1 MTLLQT
7 SFRRILIVLSF
18 LVFHQATLAQET
30 IVIFA
35 INDPHSEIENFA
47 KIKPL
52 IDAEKT
58 KNQKVYFVAAGDLFS
73 GNPIV
78 DYHENKGYPMIDM
91 LNKTGL
97 DVSVIGNHEF
107 DYGQEILNDR
117 LEQAN
122 FPFICDN
129 ISGGTGK
136 LGAIP
141 GSTIITKDN
150 FSIAFVGVVE
160 TGSPGG
166 FPLTHPKKIKGLS
179 FTEGLDSFDAYKDL
193 KATDNV
199 DLVVALTHYGSGKDE
214 EILENFDF
222 VDLVIGGHNNQE
234 YGVAH
239 ANGYKVMS
247 GVNLEKISKT
257 TLTVKNKQIT
267 NFEFEL
273 INLSDPNLTIDNTLS
288 DSIDAYFDNPTFYTN
303 IGSSQSTLSI
313 VSTGCFYTDALQ
325 VISDSDMV
333 IQNFGG
339 IRDII
344 YEGIITPFSIYSID
358 PFGNGFDTY
367 TMTVLELRNFL
378 NEYPSGFSYSLD
390 ASFQVLK
397 NDNNEFIFY
406 KDDILLQD
414 NSLVTLSLN
423 DYMSS
428 VFYNLLPADP
438 SFSFPLTT
446 ADYLIE
452 YLTNYLEQPMDYLNC
467 DQKRN
472 TLGNGTLM
480 INDFIKESIVK
491 IYPSYIEIHSK
502 ENNFSTEIYNIT
514 GQLIYSSV
522 NSNKIDLQFLKNGIY
537 LFKLNLKNNTQF
549 KVLKFVKAF

>member
-1 MTLLQT
+1 M
-7 SFRRILIVLSF
+7 SF
-18 LVFHQATLAQET
+18 LVTFLKRNLLVFSFLVLQYASFAQET

-52 IDAEKT
+52 LDAARAN
-58 KNQKVYFVAAGDLFS
+58 NQKVYFVAGGDLFS

-129 ISGGTGK
+129 VSGGTGK
-136 LGAIP
+136 LGAIQ

-179 FTEGLDSFDAYKDL
+179 FTEGLDSFEAYKDL

-199 DLVVALTHYGSGKDE
+199 DLVVALTHYGSYKDE
-214 EILENFDF
+214 EILENYDF
-222 VDLVIGGHNNQE
+222 VDLVIGGHNNKE
-234 YGVAH
+234 YGVKH

-257 TLTVKNKQIT
+257 TLTVTNKQIT

-273 INLSDPNLTIDNTLS
+273 INLSNPNLSVDSTLS
-288 DSIDAYFDNPTFYTN
+288 ESIEAYYNNPAFYTN
-303 IGSSQSTLSI
+303 IGSSVSTLSQT
-313 VSTGCFYTDALQ
+313 STGCFYTDALQ
-325 VISDSDMV
+325 TISNSDIV

-339 IRDII
+339 IRDRI

-367 TMTVLELRNFL
+367 TMSVLQLKNFL
-378 NEYPSGFSYSLD
+378 NEYTSSFSYSLD
-390 ASFQVLK
+390 SSFKVLK
-397 NDNNEFIFY
+397 NENGEFIFY
-406 KDDILLQD
+406 KDNILLQD
-414 NSLVTLSLN
+414 NDQVTLSLN
-423 DYMSS
+423 DYISS
-428 VFYNLLPADP
+428 VFPNLFPTTP
-438 SFSFPLTT
+438 TFSFPLTT

-452 YLTNYLEQPMDYLNC
+452 YLTNYTNQPIDYLNC
-467 DQKRN
+467 NQRN
-472 TLGNGTLM
+472 STLTTN
-480 INDFIKESIVK
+480 EIVK
-491 IYPSYIEIHSK
+491 EPIVQIYPSFIEINSE
-502 ENNFSTEIYNIT
+502 ENDFNAEIYSMT
-514 GQLIYSSV
+514 GKLIYSGV
-522 NSNKIDLQFLKNGIY
+522 NSNKIDIKFLTNGLYLLKINSKNAA
-537 LFKLNLKNNTQF
+537 KF
-549 KVLKFVKAF
+549 KVIKFIKGF

>member
-1 MTLLQT
+1 MLFSSRIYKIIYLFSISLTLQF
-7 SFRRILIVLSF
+7 SCFS
-18 LVFHQATLAQET
+18 QET

-52 IDAEKT
+52 IDAEKA

-78 DYHENKGYPMIDM
+78 DYHLNKGYPMIDM

-107 DYGQEILNDR
+107 DYGQAILNDR

-129 ISGGTGK
+129 VSGGTGK
-136 LGAIP
+136 LGDIKGSAI
-141 GSTIITKDN
+141 IAKDN

-166 FPLTHPKKIKGLS
+166 YPLTHPKKIQGLS
-179 FTEGLDSFDAYKDL
+179 FTEGLDSFENYKDL
-193 KATDNV
+193 KVNDDV
-199 DLVVALTHYGSGKDE
+199 DLIVALTHYGGYKDE
-214 EILENFDF
+214 KILENYDF
-222 VDLVIGGHNNQE
+222 VDLVIGGHTNQE

-247 GVNLEKISKT
+247 GGNLEKISKT
-257 TLTVKNKQIT
+257 TLTVANKQIT

-273 INLSDPNLTIDNTLS
+273 INLSNSDLASDNALAEDIDE
-288 DSIDAYFDNPTFYTN
+288 YFNNQSFYTN
-303 IGSSQSTLSI
+303 IGSSLSTLTWN
-313 VSTGCFYTDALQ
+313 STGCFYTDALQ

-333 IQNFGG
+333 IQNSGG

-367 TMTVLELRNFL
+367 TMSVSELRNFL
-378 NEYPSGFSYSLD
+378 NEFPSSFSYSLD
-390 ASFQVLK
+390 TSFKVLK
-397 NDNNEFIFY
+397 NVNNEFIFF

-414 NSLVTLSLN
+414 NSQVTLSLN
-423 DYMSS
+423 DYISS
-428 VFYNLLPADP
+428 VFPNLLPTNP
-438 SFSFPLTT
+438 SYSFPLTT
-446 ADYLIE
+446 ADYIIE
-452 YLTNYLEQPMDYLNC
+452 YLTNHTDQPIDYLDCNR
-467 DQKRN
+467 RN
-472 TLGNGTLM
+472 YTLN
-480 INDFIKESIVK
+480 INDVVKEPIVK
-491 IYPSYIEIHSK
+491 IYPSHIEINSK
-502 ENNFSTEIYNIT
+502 ENNFNVEIYNIT
-514 GQLIYSSV
+514 GQLIYNAA
-522 NSNKIDLQFLKNGIY
+522 NSNKIDTQFLTNGIY
-537 LFKLNLKNNTQF
+537 FFKLNYRNSTQF
-549 KVLKFVKAF
+549 KVQKFVK

>member
-1 MTLLQT
+1 MNLLLIP
-7 SFRRILIVLSF
+7 FKRIPILLYF
-18 LVFHQATLAQET
+18 LAFQCATFAQET

-52 IDAEKT
+52 IDAEKA
-58 KNQKVYFVAAGDLFS
+58 KNQKVYFVAGGDLFS

-78 DYHENKGYPMIDM
+78 DYHQNKGYPMIDM

-107 DYGQEILNDR
+107 DYGQAILNDR

-129 ISGGTGK
+129 VSGGTGK
-136 LGAIP
+136 LGDIQ
-141 GSTIITKDN
+141 GSTIITKDD

-166 FPLTHPKKIKGLS
+166 YPLTHPKKIQGLS
-179 FTEGLDSFDAYKDL
+179 FTEGLDSFENYKDL
-193 KATDNV
+193 KVNDNV
-199 DLVVALTHYGSGKDE
+199 DLIVALTHYGSYKDE
-214 EILENFDF
+214 EILETYNF

-257 TLTVKNKQIT
+257 TLTVTNKQIT

-273 INLSDPNLTIDNTLS
+273 INLSNSNLALDNALAEDIDG
-288 DSIDAYFDNPTFYTN
+288 YFNNPSFYTN
-303 IGSSQSTLSI
+303 IGSSVSTLTKT
-313 VSTGCFYTDALQ
+313 STGCFYTDALQ
-325 VISDSDMV
+325 IISDSDMV

-339 IRDII
+339 IRDKI

-367 TMTVLELRNFL
+367 TMSVTALRNFL
-378 NEYPSGFSYSLD
+378 NEYPSSFSYSLD
-390 ASFQVLK
+390 TSFKVSK
-397 NDNNEFIFY
+397 NQNNEFIFF

-414 NSLVTLSLN
+414 SSQITLSLN
-423 DYMSS
+423 DYISS
-428 VFYNLLPADP
+428 VYPNLFPTTP
-438 SFSFPLTT
+438 SYSFPLTT

-452 YLTNYLEQPMDYLNC
+452 YLTNHTDQPIDYLNC
-467 DQKRN
+467 NQR
-472 TLGNGTLM
+472 
-480 INDFIKESIVK
+480 
-491 IYPSYIEIHSK
+491 
-502 ENNFSTEIYNIT
+502 
-514 GQLIYSSV
+514 
-522 NSNKIDLQFLKNGIY
+522 
-537 LFKLNLKNNTQF
+537 NNT
-549 KVLKFVKAF
+549 

>member
-1 MTLLQT
+1 MLFSSRIYKIIYLFSISLTLQF
-7 SFRRILIVLSF
+7 SCF
-18 LVFHQATLAQET
+18 AQET

-52 IDAEKT
+52 IDAEKA

-78 DYHENKGYPMIDM
+78 DYHLNKGYPMIDM

-107 DYGQEILNDR
+107 DYGQAILNDR

-129 ISGGTGK
+129 VSGGKGK
-136 LGAIP
+136 LGDIKGSAI
-141 GSTIITKDN
+141 IAKDN

-166 FPLTHPKKIKGLS
+166 YPLTHPKKIQGLS
-179 FTEGLDSFDAYKDL
+179 FTEGLDSFENYKDL
-193 KATDNV
+193 KVNDDV
-199 DLVVALTHYGSGKDE
+199 DLIVALTHYGGYKDE
-214 EILENFDF
+214 KILENYDF
-222 VDLVIGGHNNQE
+222 VDLVIGGHTNQE

-247 GVNLEKISKT
+247 GGNLEKISKT
-257 TLTVKNKQIT
+257 TLTVANKQIT

-273 INLSDPNLTIDNTLS
+273 INLSNSDLASDNALAEDIDE
-288 DSIDAYFDNPTFYTN
+288 YFNNPSFYTN
-303 IGSSQSTLSI
+303 IGSSLSTLTWN
-313 VSTGCFYTDALQ
+313 STGCFYTDALQ
-325 VISDSDMV
+325 VISNSDMV
-333 IQNFGG
+333 IQNSGG

-367 TMTVLELRNFL
+367 TMTASELRNFL
-378 NEYPSGFSYSLD
+378 NEFPSSFSYSLD
-390 ASFQVLK
+390 TSFKVQK
-397 NDNNEFIFY
+397 NVNNEFIFF

-414 NSLVTLSLN
+414 NSQVTLSLN
-423 DYMSS
+423 DYISS
-428 VFYNLLPADP
+428 VFPNLLPTNP
-438 SFSFPLTT
+438 SYSFPLTT
-446 ADYLIE
+446 ADYIIE
-452 YLTNYLEQPMDYLNC
+452 YLTNHTDQPIDYLDCNR
-467 DQKRN
+467 RN
-472 TLGNGTLM
+472 YTLN
-480 INDFIKESIVK
+480 INDVVKEPIVK
-491 IYPSYIEIHSK
+491 IYPSHIEINSK
-502 ENNFSTEIYNIT
+502 ENNFSVEIYNIT
-514 GQLIYSSV
+514 GQLIYSTA
-522 NSNKIDLQFLKNGIY
+522 NSNKIDTQFLTNGIY
-537 LFKLNLKNNTQF
+537 FFKLNYRNSTQF
-549 KVLKFVKAF
+549 KVQKFVK

>member
-1 MTLLQT
+1 MLFSSRIYKIIYLFSISLTLQF
-7 SFRRILIVLSF
+7 SCFS
-18 LVFHQATLAQET
+18 QET

-52 IDAEKT
+52 IDAEKA

-78 DYHENKGYPMIDM
+78 DYHLNKGYPMIDM

-107 DYGQEILNDR
+107 DYGQAILNDR

-129 ISGGTGK
+129 VSGGTGK
-136 LGAIP
+136 LGDIKGSAI
-141 GSTIITKDN
+141 IAKDN

-166 FPLTHPKKIKGLS
+166 YPLTHPKKIQGLS
-179 FTEGLDSFDAYKDL
+179 FTEGLDSFENYKDL
-193 KATDNV
+193 KVNDDV
-199 DLVVALTHYGSGKDE
+199 DLIVALTHYGGYKDE
-214 EILENFDF
+214 KILENYDF
-222 VDLVIGGHNNQE
+222 VDLVIGGHTNQE

-247 GVNLEKISKT
+247 GGNLEKISKT
-257 TLTVKNKQIT
+257 TLTVANKQIT

-273 INLSDPNLTIDNTLS
+273 INLSNSDLASDNALAEDIDE
-288 DSIDAYFDNPTFYTN
+288 YFNNPSFYTN
-303 IGSSQSTLSI
+303 IGSSLSTLTWN
-313 VSTGCFYTDALQ
+313 STGCFYTDALQ
-325 VISDSDMV
+325 VISNSDMV
-333 IQNFGG
+333 IQNSGG

-367 TMTVLELRNFL
+367 TMTVSELRNFL
-378 NEYPSGFSYSLD
+378 NEFPSSFSYSLD
-390 ASFQVLK
+390 TSFKVQK
-397 NDNNEFIFY
+397 NVNNEFIFF

-414 NSLVTLSLN
+414 NSQVTLSLN
-423 DYMSS
+423 DYISS
-428 VFYNLLPADP
+428 VFPNLLPTNP
-438 SFSFPLTT
+438 SYSFPLTT
-446 ADYLIE
+446 ADYIIE
-452 YLTNYLEQPMDYLNC
+452 YLTNHTDQPINYLDCNRRNYTLN
-467 DQKRN
+467 
-472 TLGNGTLM
+472 
-480 INDFIKESIVK
+480 INDVVKEPIVK
-491 IYPSYIEIHSK
+491 IYPSHIKINSK
-502 ENNFSTEIYNIT
+502 ENNFSVEIYNIT
-514 GQLIYSSV
+514 GQLIYSTA
-522 NSNKIDLQFLKNGIY
+522 NSNKIDTQFLTNGIY
-537 LFKLNLKNNTQF
+537 FFKLNYRNSTQF
-549 KVLKFVKAF
+549 KVQKFVK

>member
-1 MTLLQT
+1 MLFSSRIYKIIYLFSISLTLQF
-7 SFRRILIVLSF
+7 SCFS
-18 LVFHQATLAQET
+18 QET

-52 IDAEKT
+52 IDAEKA

-78 DYHENKGYPMIDM
+78 DYHLNKGYPMIDM

-107 DYGQEILNDR
+107 DYGQAILNDR

-129 ISGGTGK
+129 VSGGTGK
-136 LGAIP
+136 LADIK

-166 FPLTHPKKIKGLS
+166 YPLTHPKKIQGLS
-179 FTEGLDSFDAYKDL
+179 FTEGLDSFENYKDL
-193 KATDNV
+193 KVNDDV
-199 DLVVALTHYGSGKDE
+199 DLIVALTHYGGYKDE
-214 EILENFDF
+214 KILENYDF
-222 VDLVIGGHNNQE
+222 VDLVIGGHTNQE

-247 GVNLEKISKT
+247 GGNLEKISKT
-257 TLTVKNKQIT
+257 TLTVANKQIT

-273 INLSDPNLTIDNTLS
+273 INLSNSDLASDNALAEDIDE
-288 DSIDAYFDNPTFYTN
+288 YFNNPSFYTN
-303 IGSSQSTLSI
+303 IGSSLSTLTWN
-313 VSTGCFYTDALQ
+313 STGCFYTDALQ

-333 IQNFGG
+333 IQNSGG

-367 TMTVLELRNFL
+367 TMSVSELRNFL
-378 NEYPSGFSYSLD
+378 NEFPSSFSYSLD
-390 ASFQVLK
+390 TSFKVLK
-397 NDNNEFIFY
+397 NVNNEFIFF

-414 NSLVTLSLN
+414 NSQVTLSLN
-423 DYMSS
+423 DYISS
-428 VFYNLLPADP
+428 VFPNLLPTNP
-438 SFSFPLTT
+438 SYSFPLTT
-446 ADYLIE
+446 ADYIIE
-452 YLTNYLEQPMDYLNC
+452 YLTNHTDQPIDYLDCNR
-467 DQKRN
+467 RN
-472 TLGNGTLM
+472 YTLN
-480 INDFIKESIVK
+480 INDVVKEPIVK
-491 IYPSYIEIHSK
+491 IYPSHIEINSK
-502 ENNFSTEIYNIT
+502 ENNFSVEIYNIT
-514 GQLIYSSV
+514 GQLIYSIA
-522 NSNKIDLQFLKNGIY
+522 NSNKIDTQFLTNGIY
-537 LFKLNLKNNTQF
+537 FFKLNYRNSTQF
-549 KVLKFVKAF
+549 KVQKFVK

>member
-1 MTLLQT
+1 MLFSSRIYKIIYLFSISLTLQF
-7 SFRRILIVLSF
+7 SCF
-18 LVFHQATLAQET
+18 AQET

-52 IDAEKT
+52 IDAEKA

-78 DYHENKGYPMIDM
+78 DYHLNKGYPMIDM

-107 DYGQEILNDR
+107 DYGQAILNDR

-129 ISGGTGK
+129 VSGGTGK
-136 LGAIP
+136 LGDIKGSAI
-141 GSTIITKDN
+141 IAKDN

-166 FPLTHPKKIKGLS
+166 YPLTHPKKIQGLS
-179 FTEGLDSFDAYKDL
+179 FTEGLDSFENYKDL
-193 KATDNV
+193 KVNDDV
-199 DLVVALTHYGSGKDE
+199 DLIVALTHYGGYKDE
-214 EILENFDF
+214 KILENYDF
-222 VDLVIGGHNNQE
+222 VDLVIGGHTNQE

-247 GVNLEKISKT
+247 GGNLEKISKT
-257 TLTVKNKQIT
+257 TLTVANKQIT

-273 INLSDPNLTIDNTLS
+273 INLSNSDLASDNALAE
-288 DSIDAYFDNPTFYTN
+288 DIEEYFNNPSFYTN
-303 IGSSQSTLSI
+303 IGSSLSTLTWN
-313 VSTGCFYTDALQ
+313 STGCFYTDALQ
-325 VISDSDMV
+325 VISNSDMV
-333 IQNFGG
+333 IQNSGG

-367 TMTVLELRNFL
+367 TMSVSELRNFL
-378 NEYPSGFSYSLD
+378 NEFPSSFSYSLD
-390 ASFQVLK
+390 TSFKVQK
-397 NDNNEFIFY
+397 NVNNEFIFF

-414 NSLVTLSLN
+414 NSQVTLSLN
-423 DYMSS
+423 DYISS
-428 VFYNLLPADP
+428 VFPNLLPTNP
-438 SFSFPLTT
+438 SYSFPLTT
-446 ADYLIE
+446 ADYIIE
-452 YLTNYLEQPMDYLNC
+452 YLTNHTDQPIDYLGCNR
-467 DQKRN
+467 RN
-472 TLGNGTLM
+472 YTLN
-480 INDFIKESIVK
+480 INDVAKEPIVK
-491 IYPSYIEIHSK
+491 IYPSHIEINSK
-502 ENNFSTEIYNIT
+502 ENNFSLEIYNIT
-514 GQLIYSSV
+514 GQLIYSV
-522 NSNKIDLQFLKNGIY
+522 TNSNKIDTQFLTNGIY
-537 LFKLNLKNNTQF
+537 FLKLNYRNSTQF
-549 KVLKFVKAF
+549 KVQKFVK

>member
-1 MTLLQT
+1 MLFSSRIYKIIYLFSISLFLQFS
-7 SFRRILIVLSF
+7 SF
-18 LVFHQATLAQET
+18 AQET

-52 IDAEKT
+52 IDAEKAR
-58 KNQKVYFVAAGDLFS
+58 NQKVYFVAAGDLFS

-78 DYHENKGYPMIDM
+78 DYHLNKGYPMIDM

-107 DYGQEILNDR
+107 DYGQAILNDR

-129 ISGGTGK
+129 VSGGTGK
-136 LGAIP
+136 LGDIK

-166 FPLTHPKKIKGLS
+166 YPLTHPKKIQGLS
-179 FTEGLDSFDAYKDL
+179 FTEGLDSFENYKDL
-193 KATDNV
+193 KVNDDV
-199 DLVVALTHYGSGKDE
+199 DLIVALTHYGGNKDE
-214 EILENFDF
+214 EILENHDF
-222 VDLVIGGHNNQE
+222 VDLVIGGHTNQE

-247 GVNLEKISKT
+247 GGNLEKISKT
-257 TLTVKNKQIT
+257 TLTVANKQIT

-273 INLSDPNLTIDNTLS
+273 INLSNSDLASDNALAEDIDEYFNNPN
-288 DSIDAYFDNPTFYTN
+288 FYTN
-303 IGSSQSTLSI
+303 IGSSLSTLTRN
-313 VSTGCFYTDALQ
+313 STGCFYTDALQ

-333 IQNFGG
+333 IQNSGG

-344 YEGIITPFSIYSID
+344 YEGVITPFSIYSID

-367 TMTVLELRNFL
+367 TMSVSELRNFL
-378 NEYPSGFSYSLD
+378 NEFPSSFSYSLD
-390 ASFQVLK
+390 TSFKVLK
-397 NDNNEFIFY
+397 NINNEFIFF

-414 NSLVTLSLN
+414 NSQVTLSLN
-423 DYMSS
+423 DYISS
-428 VFYNLLPADP
+428 VFPNLLPTNP
-438 SFSFPLTT
+438 SYSFPLTT
-446 ADYLIE
+446 ADYIIE
-452 YLTNYLEQPMDYLNC
+452 YLTNHTDQPIDYLGCNR
-467 DQKRN
+467 RN
-472 TLGNGTLM
+472 YTLN
-480 INDFIKESIVK
+480 INDVAKEPIVK
-491 IYPSYIEIHSK
+491 IYPSHIEINSK
-502 ENNFSTEIYNIT
+502 ENNFSVEIYNIT
-514 GQLIYSSV
+514 GQLIYSV
-522 NSNKIDLQFLKNGIY
+522 TNSNKIDTQFLTNGIY
-537 LFKLNLKNNTQF
+537 FLKLNYRNSTQF
-549 KVLKFVKAF
+549 KVQKFVK

>member
-1 MTLLQT
+1 MTMLFSSRIYKIIFLFSASLTIQFS
-7 SFRRILIVLSF
+7 SF
-18 LVFHQATLAQET
+18 AQET

-35 INDPHSEIENFA
+35 INDPHSEIENFS

-52 IDAEKT
+52 IDAEKA

-78 DYHENKGYPMIDM
+78 DYHQNKGYPMIDM

-129 ISGGTGK
+129 VSGGTGK
-136 LGAIP
+136 LGDIK

-150 FSIAFVGVVE
+150 FSIAFIGVVE

-166 FPLTHPKKIKGLS
+166 YPLTHPKKIEGLS
-179 FTEGLDSFDAYKDL
+179 FTEGLGSFENYKDL
-193 KATDNV
+193 KVNDDV
-199 DLVVALTHYGSGKDE
+199 DLIVALTHYGSYKDE
-214 EILENFDF
+214 KILENYDF
-222 VDLVIGGHNNQE
+222 VDLVIGGHTNQE

-257 TLTVKNKQIT
+257 TLTVTNKQIT

-273 INLSDPNLTIDNTLS
+273 INLSNSDLALDNALAEDIDE
-288 DSIDAYFDNPTFYTN
+288 YFNNPSFYKD
-303 IGSSQSTLSI
+303 IGSSVSQLTTT
-313 VSTGCFYTDALQ
+313 STGCFYTDALQ
-325 VISDSDMV
+325 VISGSDMV

-339 IRDII
+339 IRDVLK
-344 YEGIITPFSIYSID
+344 EGTITPFSIYSID
-358 PFGNGFDTY
+358 PFGNGFDTFS
-367 TMTVLELRNFL
+367 MTIAQLRNFL
-378 NEYPSGFSYSLD
+378 NEFSSRFAYSLD
-390 ASFQVLK
+390 TSFSVQK
-397 NDNNEFIFY
+397 NG
-406 KDDILLQD
+406 DDTFVFLRDGDLLD
-414 NSLVTLSLN
+414 DSDSITLSLN
-423 DYMSS
+423 DYISS
-428 VFYNLLPADP
+428 VFPALFPAAP

-452 YLTNYLEQPMDYLNC
+452 YLTDYVTEPIDYLGCSQTN
-467 DQKRN
+467 N
-472 TLGNGTLM
+472 TLSIAEALN
-480 INDFIKESIVK
+480 ESAVK
-491 IYPSYIEIHSK
+491 IYPLYIEINLK
-502 ENNFSTEIYNIT
+502 EPVFSAEIYSIT
-514 GQLIYSSV
+514 GQLLHKSV
-522 NSNKIDLQFLKNGIY
+522 NTNKIDIQFLTKGVYLLKLNSKNGSR
-537 LFKLNLKNNTQF
+537 F
-549 KVLKFVKAF
+549 KVQKFIK

>member
-1 MTLLQT
+1 MLFSSRIYKIIYLFSISLTLQF
-7 SFRRILIVLSF
+7 SCFS
-18 LVFHQATLAQET
+18 QET

-52 IDAEKT
+52 IDAEKA

-78 DYHENKGYPMIDM
+78 DYHLNKGYPMIDM

-107 DYGQEILNDR
+107 DYGQAILNDR

-129 ISGGTGK
+129 VSGGTGK
-136 LGAIP
+136 LGDIKGSAI
-141 GSTIITKDN
+141 IAKDN

-166 FPLTHPKKIKGLS
+166 YPLTHPKKIQGLS
-179 FTEGLDSFDAYKDL
+179 FTEGLDSFENYKDL
-193 KATDNV
+193 KVNDDV
-199 DLVVALTHYGSGKDE
+199 DLIVALTHYGGYKDE
-214 EILENFDF
+214 KILENYDF
-222 VDLVIGGHNNQE
+222 VDLVIGGHTNQE

-247 GVNLEKISKT
+247 GGNLEKISKT
-257 TLTVKNKQIT
+257 TLTVANKQIT

-273 INLSDPNLTIDNTLS
+273 INLSNSDLASDNALAE
-288 DSIDAYFDNPTFYTN
+288 DIEEYFNNPSFYTN
-303 IGSSQSTLSI
+303 IGSSLSTLTWN
-313 VSTGCFYTDALQ
+313 STGCFYTDALQ
-325 VISDSDMV
+325 VISNSDMV
-333 IQNFGG
+333 IQNSGG

-367 TMTVLELRNFL
+367 TMTVSELRNFL
-378 NEYPSGFSYSLD
+378 NEFPSSFSYSLD
-390 ASFQVLK
+390 TSFKVQK
-397 NDNNEFIFY
+397 NVNNEFIFF

-414 NSLVTLSLN
+414 NSQVTLSLN
-423 DYMSS
+423 DYISS
-428 VFYNLLPADP
+428 VFPNLLPTNP
-438 SFSFPLTT
+438 SYSFPLTT
-446 ADYLIE
+446 ADYIIE
-452 YLTNYLEQPMDYLNC
+452 YLTNHTDQPIDYLDCNR
-467 DQKRN
+467 RN
-472 TLGNGTLM
+472 YTLN
-480 INDFIKESIVK
+480 INDVVKEPIVK
-491 IYPSYIEIHSK
+491 IYPSHIEINSK
-502 ENNFSTEIYNIT
+502 ENNFSVEIYNIT
-514 GQLIYSSV
+514 GQLIYNAA
-522 NSNKIDLQFLKNGIY
+522 NSNKIDTQFLTNGIY
-537 LFKLNLKNNTQF
+537 FFKLNCRNSTQF
-549 KVLKFVKAF
+549 KVQKFVK

>member
-1 MTLLQT
+1 MLFSSRIYKIIYLFSISLFLQFS
-7 SFRRILIVLSF
+7 SF
-18 LVFHQATLAQET
+18 AQET

-52 IDAEKT
+52 IDAEKA

-78 DYHENKGYPMIDM
+78 DYHLNKGYPMIDM

-107 DYGQEILNDR
+107 DYGQAILNDR

-129 ISGGTGK
+129 VSGGTGK
-136 LGAIP
+136 LGDIK

-166 FPLTHPKKIKGLS
+166 YPLTHPKKIQGLS
-179 FTEGLDSFDAYKDL
+179 FTEGLDSFENYKDL
-193 KATDNV
+193 KVNDDV
-199 DLVVALTHYGSGKDE
+199 DLIVALTHYGGNKDE
-214 EILENFDF
+214 EILENHDF
-222 VDLVIGGHNNQE
+222 VDLVIGGHTNQE

-247 GVNLEKISKT
+247 GGNLEKISKT
-257 TLTVKNKQIT
+257 TLTVANKQIT

-273 INLSDPNLTIDNTLS
+273 INLSNSDLASDNALAEDIDEYFNNPN
-288 DSIDAYFDNPTFYTN
+288 FYTN
-303 IGSSQSTLSI
+303 IGSSLSTLTRN
-313 VSTGCFYTDALQ
+313 STGCFYTDALQ

-333 IQNFGG
+333 IQNSGG

-344 YEGIITPFSIYSID
+344 YEGVITPFSIYSID

-367 TMTVLELRNFL
+367 TMSVSELRNFL
-378 NEYPSGFSYSLD
+378 NEFPSNFSYSLD
-390 ASFQVLK
+390 TSFKVLK
-397 NDNNEFIFY
+397 DVNNEFIFF

-414 NSLVTLSLN
+414 NSQVTLSLN
-423 DYMSS
+423 DYISS
-428 VFYNLLPADP
+428 VFPNLLPTNP
-438 SFSFPLTT
+438 SYSFPLTT
-446 ADYLIE
+446 ADYIIE
-452 YLTNYLEQPMDYLNC
+452 YLTNHTDQPIDYLGCNR
-467 DQKRN
+467 RN
-472 TLGNGTLM
+472 YTLN
-480 INDFIKESIVK
+480 INDVAKEPIVK
-491 IYPSYIEIHSK
+491 IYPSHIEINSK
-502 ENNFSTEIYNIT
+502 ENNFSLEIYNIT
-514 GQLIYSSV
+514 GQLIYSV
-522 NSNKIDLQFLKNGIY
+522 TNSNKIDTQFLTNGIY
-537 LFKLNLKNNTQF
+537 FLKLNYRNSTQF
-549 KVLKFVKAF
+549 KVQKFVK

>member
-1 MTLLQT
+1 MLFSSRIYKIIYLFSISLTLQF
-7 SFRRILIVLSF
+7 SCFS
-18 LVFHQATLAQET
+18 QET

-52 IDAEKT
+52 IDAEKA

-78 DYHENKGYPMIDM
+78 DYHLNKGYPMIDM

-107 DYGQEILNDR
+107 DYGQAILNDR

-129 ISGGTGK
+129 VSGGTGK
-136 LGAIP
+136 LADIK

-166 FPLTHPKKIKGLS
+166 YPLTHPKKIQGLS
-179 FTEGLDSFDAYKDL
+179 FTEGLDSFENYKDL
-193 KATDNV
+193 KVNDDV
-199 DLVVALTHYGSGKDE
+199 DLIVALTHYGGYKDE
-214 EILENFDF
+214 KILENYDF
-222 VDLVIGGHNNQE
+222 VDLVIGGHTNQE

-247 GVNLEKISKT
+247 GGNLEKISKT
-257 TLTVKNKQIT
+257 TLTVANKQIT

-273 INLSDPNLTIDNTLS
+273 INLSNSDLASDNALAEDIDE
-288 DSIDAYFDNPTFYTN
+288 YFNNQSFYTN
-303 IGSSQSTLSI
+303 IGSSLSTLTWN
-313 VSTGCFYTDALQ
+313 STGCFYTDALQ

-333 IQNFGG
+333 IQNSGG

-367 TMTVLELRNFL
+367 TMSVSELRNFL
-378 NEYPSGFSYSLD
+378 NEFPSSFSYSLD
-390 ASFQVLK
+390 TSFKVLK
-397 NDNNEFIFY
+397 NVNNEFIFF

-414 NSLVTLSLN
+414 NSQVTLSLN
-423 DYMSS
+423 DYISS
-428 VFYNLLPADP
+428 VFPNLLPTNP
-438 SFSFPLTT
+438 SYSFPLTT
-446 ADYLIE
+446 ADYIIE
-452 YLTNYLEQPMDYLNC
+452 YLTNHTDQPIDYLDCNR
-467 DQKRN
+467 RN
-472 TLGNGTLM
+472 YTLN
-480 INDFIKESIVK
+480 INDVVKEPIVK
-491 IYPSYIEIHSK
+491 IYPSHIEINSK
-502 ENNFSTEIYNIT
+502 ENNFNVEIYNIT
-514 GQLIYSSV
+514 GQLIYNAA
-522 NSNKIDLQFLKNGIY
+522 NSNKIDTQFLTNGIY
-537 LFKLNLKNNTQF
+537 FFKLNYRNSTQF
-549 KVLKFVKAF
+549 KVQKFVK